1 MVCNWHDA
9 DNGQLRIQMTAKC
22 AELDLHGVRHSDVDR
37 LVENFVY
44 LNQDE
49 IPLTIICGN
58 SNTMIQLA
66 RDVIDRIG
74 CEMFE
79 PRFGMIVVTKL

>member
-1 MVCNWHDA
+1 
-9 DNGQLRIQMTAKC
+9 MTEKC
-22 AELDLHGVRHSDVDR
+22 AELDLHGIRHSEVDR
-37 LVENFVY
+37 LVENFIY

-66 RDVIDRIG
+66 RDVINRIG
-74 CEMFE
+74 CLTVE
-79 PRFGMIVVTKL
+79 PRFGMIVITKI